1 MVAIVYG
8 RMRMYCA
15 KDGNGVVGLG
25 KVRKWPQCRDP
36 AITHCENAPGKLEQ
50 ECNGPVDLRRQSIK
64 SPHYLH

>member
-36 AITHCENAPGKLEQ
+36 AITHCENAPGKLQ
-50 ECNGPVDLRRQSIK
+50 
-64 SPHYLH
+64 